1 MIRRAG
7 ALGAFVSLALALP
20 VVTVSMGPV
29 AAAPPVA
36 TPSPGYDAR
45 LQESRKPDAAKPD
58 AAKPDVA
65 GGAAT
70 KPVLKKHKRAVR
82 RRWRGAQ
89 VYDEAAPGPP
99 YPPYPY
105 YEARPEYYRPY
116 PYYAPII
123 PLYGFGFEFGW

>member
-1 MIRRAG
+1 
-7 ALGAFVSLALALP
+7 
-20 VVTVSMGPV
+20 
-29 AAAPPVA
+29 VA

-45 LQESRKPDAAKPD
+45 LQESRTPDAGKPE
-58 AAKPDVA
+58 ANKPDVS
-65 GGAAT
+65 GPET
-70 KPVLKKHKRAVR
+70 KKPAVKKRSRRAVHR
-82 RRWRGAQ
+82 HVWRGAQ

-116 PYYAPII
+116 PYYGPVI